1 MLTDQGLAGVD
12 LLPEFLSELQAV
24 NKRGMAGANS
34 SIPLLI
40 LY

>member
-24 NKRGMAGANS
+24 NKRGMAAEFLH
-34 SIPLLI
+34 PLLI